1 MNPLTILIASI
12 FTHNIA
18 LVYILGMCPFI
29 VISRSYKTAM
39 GMGVAIIFV
48 VTLTAA
54 INWPIYWKLLVP
66 MHSEIL
72 SFLIFIIVIAAT
84 VQLLEMII
92 EKFFPAFAVLIRD
105 IPAVDHG
112 KLYSVGGMPVYGPAR
127 LQLYPDPLLRLRNI
141 LRLGPGHSPDGGNK
155 REAFINRGYP
165 PRPARAGDYHDN
177 HRAYGFGLYGLCR
190 NHNLAIAYVTY
201 TGDGWDPGGDRDN
214 LSYRRA
220 FSGYLWR
227 VQDYHQ

>member
-29 VISRSYKTAM
+29 VISRNYKTAV

-48 VTLTAA
+48 VTITAA

-92 EKFFPAFAVLIRD
+92 EKFFPPLQSSFGIFLPLITVNCIVLAVCLFMVLRDYSFIQTICYAFGTSCGWALAIVLMAAIKEKLLLTAD
-105 IPAVDHG
+105 IPQG
-112 KLYSVGGMPVYGPAR
+112 
-127 LQLYPDPLLRLRNI
+127 LR
-141 LRLGPGHSPDGGNK
+141 GPGITMIITGLMAL
-155 REAFINRGYP
+155 AFMGF
-165 PRPARAGDYHDN
+165 AG
-177 HRAYGFGLYGLCR
+177 
-190 NHNLAIAYVTY
+190 IVT
-201 TGDGWDPGGDRDN
+201 
-214 LSYRRA
+214 L
-220 FSGYLWR
+220 
-227 VQDYHQ
+227 Q

>member
-29 VISRSYKTAM
+29 VISRNYKTAV

-92 EKFFPAFAVLIRD
+92 EKFFPPLQSSFGIFLPLITVNCIVLAVCLFMVLRDYSFIQTLCYSFGTSCGWALAIVLMAAIKEKLLLTAD
-105 IPAVDHG
+105 IPQG
-112 KLYSVGGMPVYGPAR
+112 
-127 LQLYPDPLLRLRNI
+127 LR
-141 LRLGPGHSPDGGNK
+141 GPGITMIITGLMAL
-155 REAFINRGYP
+155 AFMGF
-165 PRPARAGDYHDN
+165 AGIIT
-177 HRAYGFGLYGLCR
+177 L
-190 NHNLAIAYVTY
+190 
-201 TGDGWDPGGDRDN
+201 
-214 LSYRRA
+214 
-220 FSGYLWR
+220 
-227 VQDYHQ
+227 Q